1 MLSSFEE
8 LFRGTPGN
16 PYLQQLLKGFAWLRF
31 EPQLEREYDQY
42 LGAAAI
48 RQRRIAIVLALLIW
62 CGFVAV
68 DLHRLQPF
76 NEGVQLSETAEW
88 LLHLRWAVLGLLVG
102 AQLMILVKRLEFL
115 TLPMT
120 PWVIALTGIVTA
132 LINMLYSRL
141 GMQASYDGVILL
153 TIAAFFPLGMTFYTS
168 LMVGLAISIGSFL
181 LAQWLLI
188 GDYLRAFNLTTV
200 YLFLGVLVSA
210 GGGYLRDHNQ
220 REQFL
225 SRHLLN
231 WLAERDSLTGLY
243 NRRSLEQKLAVL
255 FLQARRQKCRIGLVL
270 VDLDHFKAYNDSYGH
285 RAGDL
290 ALQRVARVLHDFARR
305 PLDMAVRL
313 GGEEFALLLFDCDE
327 QALHGLAEEVRLAI
341 EQLAIEH
348 RGSATLPV
356 MTASLGMAL
365 SVPEESSGTLYQRAD
380 EALYRAKHAGR
391 NQVLL

>member
-16 PYLQQLLKGFAWLRF
+16 PYLQQMLKGFAWLRF
-31 EPQLEREYDQY
+31 EPQLEREYGQY
-42 LGAAAI
+42 LDAAAI

-76 NEGVQLSETAEW
+76 TEGVQLSKTAEW
-88 LLHLRWAVLGLLVG
+88 LLHLRWAVLGLLLV
-102 AQLMILVKRLEFL
+102 AQLVILIKRLEFL
-115 TLPMT
+115 TLPLT
-120 PWVIALTGIVTA
+120 PWVIGLTGVTTA

-141 GMQASYDGVILL
+141 GMHASYDGVILL

-188 GDYLRAFNLTTV
+188 GDYLRAFNLTAV

-327 QALHGLAEEVRLAI
+327 QALNSLAEEVRQAI

-348 RGSATLPV
+348 RSSTTLPV
-356 MTASLGMAL
+356 MTASLGLAL
-365 SVPEESSGTLYQRAD
+365 SGPEESSGTLYQRAD

>member
-48 RQRRIAIVLALLIW
+48 RQRRVALVLALLIW

-76 NEGVQLSETAEW
+76 TEGVQLSETAWW
-88 LLHLRWAVLGLLVG
+88 LLDLRWAVLGLLVG